1 MASLRFSRRDAVT
14 TIRVVGRRTVP
25 VAALAMASL
34 LLLPVGAAAAGAGR
48 LVDAV
53 KEANAQTIRGLLRQ
67 GVDVNAT
74 EPDGATALHWAARND
89 DRATVALLLRAGAK
103 VNVANRYGV
112 TPLALAVNNGSVTV
126 TQALLNAGADPNAAT
141 PEGETVLMTAARAG
155 SVEVVRTL
163 LAKGA
168 KVNARERW
176 QDQTAL
182 MWAAAENHG
191 AVVTALLESGADP
204 DIRSKV
210 LDGMPPLRKTA
221 PDVGQQGIH
230 TTFPKGGLTAIHYA
244 ARQNAPAAVTAL
256 AAAGVDLN
264 QPDPDG
270 FTPMIFAILNGHYD
284 LAALLVEK
292 GAGIDVT
299 DKSGRTPL
307 YTAVDMS
314 TFEYSFNRPNPK
326 PTGRMTNAD
335 LVVFLLG
342 HGANPNARLKD
353 RVVAAK
359 YDTAGN
365 PNLIA
370 GATPLLKAVSTSDVA
385 LTKVL
390 LDAGADPFLRNA
402 VHSNVLMVAAGLNW
416 RRLGSIGPEADAIAT
431 VKILLDRGV
440 DINAF
445 NDQGQTVMHA
455 VAMRGRGGAEEGPNT
470 VESLDL
476 IRYLVSRGGR
486 LDVKDKAGRT
496 PLGMAAFTKNVKAA
510 ALFKELGAE

>member
-1 MASLRFSRRDAVT
+1 MKKVGIVT
-14 TIRVVGRRTVP
+14 RELVLVLGM
-25 VAALAMASL
+25 VALSYPA
-34 LLLPVGAAAAGAGR
+34 GAAGADGAR

-53 KEANAQTIRGLLRQ
+53 KDANAQAIRGLIRQ
-67 GVDVNAT
+67 GVDVNAP
-74 EPDGATALHWAARND
+74 EADGATALHWAARND
-89 DRATVALLLRAGAK
+89 DRTAVTLLLRAGAK
-103 VNVANRYGV
+103 VNVVNRYGV
-112 TPLALAVNNGSVTV
+112 TPLTLAVANGSVAV
-126 TQALLNAGADPNAAT
+126 TQALLTAGANPNAAT
-141 PEGETVLMTAARAG
+141 PEGETTLMTAARAG
-155 SVEVVRTL
+155 SVEVVRML

-168 KVNARERW
+168 KPNATESW

-204 DIRSKV
+204 NLRSKV

-230 TTFPKGGLTAIHYA
+230 STFPKGGLTAIHYA
-244 ARQNAPAAVTAL
+244 ARQNAPAAVSAL

-284 LAALLVEK
+284 LAALFVEK
-292 GAGIDVT
+292 GAGVDVT

-307 YTAVDMS
+307 YTAVDMN

-326 PTGRMTNAD
+326 PSGRMDALE
-335 LVVFLLG
+335 LVTFLLA

-353 RVVAAK
+353 RVVPAK

-370 GATPLLKAVSTSDVA
+370 GATPLLKAVSTSDVT

-390 LDAGADPFLRNA
+390 LGGGADPFIRNS
-402 VHSNVLMVAAGLNW
+402 VHSNALMVAAGLNW
-416 RRLGSIGPEADAIAT
+416 RRLGSIGPEREAIET
-431 VKILLDRGV
+431 VKLLLDRGV

-445 NDQGQTVMHA
+445 NDQGQTVLHA

-470 VESLDL
+470 VESLEL
-476 IRYLVSRGGR
+476 IRYLVSRGAR

-496 PLGMAAFTKNVKAA
+496 PLAMAVFTKNVKAA
-510 ALFKELGAE
+510 ALFKELGAS